1 MRICSCFNWQK
12 KKAKWVEVRKEE
24 RREEKSPS
32 SGGGGGLRR
41 PSHFLLIPPYSFSH
55 WMRSWNCWTV
65 NKTRNAMDPIGW
77 TVTIRTNER
86 TNERFELMFRERNS
100 YLLVVVVVVV
110 FTRYIINWPLFFF
123 LFPPCVY
130 VLFIYFQSNAETT
143 VEQMPE
149 LRFSSFFDTSHF
161 PWKINNYAQQTCNQ
175 LSSD

>member
-1 MRICSCFNWQK
+1 MQWTPL
-12 KKAKWVEVRKEE
+12 V
-24 RREEKSPS
+24 
-32 SGGGGGLRR
+32 GL
-41 PSHFLLIPPYSFSH
+41 SQ
-55 WMRSWNCWTV
+55 
-65 NKTRNAMDPIGW
+65 D
-77 TVTIRTNER
+77 ER

-149 LRFSSFFDTSHF
+149 LSCAVLRFSSFFDTSHF